1 MGFDYGRFAMIIR
14 TILAVAFFVVCA
26 AVMHKVFGMLD
37 MCVPISKETEARA
50 RARRWKV
57 AVAAVVVGAWVCAAC
72 IAFGFHMP
80 KAMCAV
86 VFAGPVAITVPVL
99 VWVLLVY

>member
-1 MGFDYGRFAMIIR
+1 MVVG
-14 TILAVAFFVVCA
+14 TVVAVAFFVVCA
-26 AVMHKVFGMLD
+26 AWMYKVFGMLD
-37 MCVPISKETEARA
+37 MCVPTSQEPEARA
-50 RARRWKV
+50 MARRWKH

-80 KAMCAV
+80 EILRLV
-86 VFAGPVAITVPVL
+86 VFAGAFTTTVPVL